1 MKGREQVTKE
11 QKDLAET
18 IVNANRGR
26 VRFNLTQAAKIA
38 GRSRTGFPR
47 WLHERGVMVER
58 TGKDKYIN
66 VTDLAV
72 AMTKNRV
79 SPL

>member
-1 MKGREQVTKE
+1 MTREQL
-11 QKDLAET
+11 QIAE
-18 IVNANRGR
+18 IIAKAKGGR

-38 GRSRTGFPR
+38 GRSRTGFPA

-58 TGKDKYIN
+58 TGKDKY
-66 VTDLAV
+66 VTAADLAV
-72 AMTKNRV
+72 AMTKDRV